1 MISLLYF
8 VFQYIL
14 IVFVPELNVSIVF
27 MQAYP
32 HNEMVQYRALYDYT
46 GQHYDE
52 LTFKEGDIINV
63 SFDRLEFS
71 TTNTNNL

>member
-14 IVFVPELNVSIVF
+14 IVFVPELNVFIVF

-63 SFDRLEFS
+63 SFDWLEFS

>member
-1 MISLLYF
+1 
-8 VFQYIL
+8 
-14 IVFVPELNVSIVF
+14 

-63 SFDRLEFS
+63 SFDWLEFLP
-71 TTNTNNL
+71 TATNNLYVQCTLI

>member
-1 MISLLYF
+1 
-8 VFQYIL
+8 
-14 IVFVPELNVSIVF
+14 

-63 SFDRLEFS
+63 SSDWLEFPP
-71 TTNTNNL
+71 TLQIICMYNAH